1 MFSKCVMMDWFI
13 YNQGGGPTPTP
24 MPANAY
30 VEEDGIT
37 PYVGEDGV
45 TYYVQET

>member
-1 MFSKCVMMDWFI
+1 MFGVTGHMCIWFPFE
-13 YNQGGGPTPTP
+13 QVPTPVVP
-24 MPANAY
+24 ENAY

-45 TYYVQET
+45 TYYVQENP